1 VSPSRSSRPAH
12 SAEERAV
19 RKTRVEAA
27 KTALRDSSQLSGPH
41 VPAARSAL
49 KAYLRRLN
57 EPDQPSDAAFQ
68 LLLAAPFA
76 RTRRQA

>member
-1 VSPSRSSRPAH
+1 
-12 SAEERAV
+12 V
-19 RKTRVEAA
+19 RKSRVEAA
-27 KTALRDSSQLSGPH
+27 KTALRDSSQLSGVH

-76 RTRRQA
+76 RTRHQP